1 MEVLGNAIRK
11 GIKLYSNQK
20 GKLKTVF
27 AGDTVFFAEILKK
40 KKKKK
45 SSELLSNNYSKVS
58 VHQINI

>member
-27 AGDTVFFAEILKK
+27 AGDTVFFAEILE
-40 KKKKK
+40 KKKK

>member
-1 MEVLGNAIRK
+1 MEVLGNTIRK

-27 AGDTVFFAEILKK
+27 AGDMVFFAEILKK
-40 KKKKK
+40 KKKP
-45 SSELLSNNYSKVS
+45 SELLSNNYSKVS